1 MLALEWRFLELCKRR
16 MASTSRKKRKKKS
29 IDSNLVFLFR
39 VYSYKYLQKDAM
51 ALLGLSMQV
60 MQCGS
65 IVVYMMDSEFS
76 GMGVSPGWGHCI
88 VFFGKHN
95 AILMGTTKLQAQLE
109 FYQRFQ

>member
-1 MLALEWRFLELCKRR
+1 VLALVWRFLELCKRR

-51 ALLGLSMQV
+51 ALLGLSMQAR
-60 MQCGS
+60 QCGS

-76 GMGVSPGWGHCI
+76 SMGVSPGWGHCI
-88 VFFGKHN
+88 VFCSLAN
-95 AILMGTTKLQAQLE
+95 TT
-109 FYQRFQ
+109 

>member
-1 MLALEWRFLELCKRR
+1 

-39 VYSYKYLQKDAM
+39 VYSYKYLQIDAM
-51 ALLGLSMQV
+51 ALLGLSMQAR
-60 MQCGS
+60 QCGS
-65 IVVYMMDSEFS
+65 ILVVYMMDSEFS
-76 GMGVSPGWGHCI
+76 SMGVSPGWGHCI

-95 AILMGTTKLQAQLE
+95 AILLDVKMGTTKLQAQLE